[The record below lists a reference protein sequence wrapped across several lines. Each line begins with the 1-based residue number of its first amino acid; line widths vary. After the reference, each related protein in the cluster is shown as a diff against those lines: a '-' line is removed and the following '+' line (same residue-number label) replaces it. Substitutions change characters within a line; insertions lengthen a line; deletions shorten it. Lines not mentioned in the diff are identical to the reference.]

1 MDLRKWRYVQ
11 TTMIINPIY
20 IYLINVC
27 NTLQILFGI
36 IGVLYASSG
45 LILWLSTI
53 DMYDDDI
60 ITEYKKKAK
69 QLLIPGI
76 ILIMIAIL
84 LPDKETSYTMLIA
97 SQVTTTNIEAATS
110 AAKDII
116 DYIAKVLK

>member
-1 MDLRKWRYVQ
+1 MKKWRYVQ
-11 TTMIINPIY
+11 TSMIINPIY

-27 NTLQILFGI
+27 NTLQILCSV
-36 IGVLYASSG
+36 IGALSTILG
-45 LILWLSTI
+45 LICGLSTI

-76 ILIMIAIL
+76 ILIILAIL

-110 AAKDII
+110 AAKDVI